1 MEITD
6 RATELLA
13 TCEAEFAHLLADF
26 DAAPTCTGMF
36 DIATVAEVLVLG
48 NGVPQTQ
55 ALRQMASDSAARWLT
70 SGVLEDLCFSRVEL
84 TYATALLAFLA
95 QSGASHRES
104 DMAGIK
110 RLCEG
115 RLIGRSEMPMLT
127 QQLVGAYLSRC
138 GVETDF
144 GDLGRRDLARMID
157 KRLLRARSDEYD
169 LLVVL
174 MCAQLLRLGACPDQA
189 KPTLYPEALLTQV
202 VRSKNENWLPVLAF
216 LCAQFFS
223 LSAGLRR
230 EAVTQMRN
238 SLPRPGK
245 LVAAPQSVGIDS
257 EYIGR
262 AGRGLRIRSTV
273 ALVLSLCTIGDFH
286 ADN

>member
-6 RATELLA
+6 LASELLS
-13 TCEAEFAHLLADF
+13 TCADEFAHLLADF
-26 DAAPTCTGMF
+26 DAAPSCSGMF
-36 DIATVAEVLVLG
+36 DIATVGEILVLG
-48 NGVPQTQ
+48 NGVPETQ
-55 ALRQMASDSAARWLT
+55 ALHQMASDSAARWLA

-84 TYATALLAFLA
+84 TYATALLAFMA
-95 QSGASHRES
+95 QSGAGHCET

-138 GVETDF
+138 GVQTDF
-144 GDLGRRDLARMID
+144 GEPGRRDLATMID

-174 MCAQLLRLGACPDQA
+174 MCAQLLRLGACPPQA
-189 KPTLYPEALLTQV
+189 KPTLYPEALLTHV

-223 LSAGLRR
+223 LSDGLRR
-230 EAVTQMRN
+230 EAVTQMRA
-238 SLPRPGK
+238 SLPSPGK
-245 LVAAPQSVGIDS
+245 LLAAPQSAGIDS

-273 ALVLSLCTIGDFH
+273 GLVLSLCTIGDFD
-286 ADN
+286 AEN

>member
-6 RATELLA
+6 LTSELLS
-13 TCEAEFAHLLADF
+13 TCESEFAHLLADF
-26 DAAPTCTGMF
+26 DAEPTYSGTF
-36 DIATVAEVLVLG
+36 DVATVAEVLVLG
-48 NGVPQTQ
+48 SGVPQTQ
-55 ALRQMASDSAARWLT
+55 ALRQMASDSAAQWLA

-84 TYATALLAFLA
+84 TYATALLAFMA
-95 QSGASHRES
+95 QTGARHCET
-104 DMAGIK
+104 DMAGLK

-138 GVETDF
+138 GVETDC
-144 GDLGRRDLARMID
+144 GDLGRRDLATMID

-174 MCAQLLRLGACPDQA
+174 MCAQLLRLGVCPPEA
-189 KPTLYPEALLTQV
+189 KPALYPEALLTQV

-223 LSAGLRR
+223 MSDGLRR
-230 EAVTQMRN
+230 EAVTQMRK
-238 SLPRPGK
+238 SLPGPGK
-245 LVAAPQSVGIDS
+245 LLAAPESARMDS
-257 EYIGR
+257 EYIER

-273 ALVLSLCTIGDFH
+273 ALVLSLCTIGDFD